1 MKILSRIILLS
12 ITFMIATTPF
22 SMSAQADDVITP
34 EQTTRIQEI
43 IHDYL
48 VENPQVLIE
57 ASDALQQQ
65 QEDLVVEQVR
75 STVAAQSQAIFNGNS
90 PVTGNPNG
98 DVTLVEFYDYHCGY
112 CKRMRPLIKD
122 VIASDSNLRVVFKQ
136 FPIFGPESE
145 FAAKAALAAD
155 KQGKFYQFH
164 EAVMSE
170 DDPLNQDRVLEI
182 ASSIG
187 LDTDQLT
194 TDINSREINLQ
205 LENDIQLAN
214 NLGLVGTP
222 AMIISNYSVSD
233 GSFSEADTFYIPGET
248 SEDYLKQVIEQA
260 RSAQ

>member
-1 MKILSRIILLS
+1 
-12 ITFMIATTPF
+12 
-22 SMSAQADDVITP
+22 
-34 EQTTRIQEI
+34 
-43 IHDYL
+43 
-48 VENPQVLIE
+48 
-57 ASDALQQQ
+57 
-65 QEDLVVEQVR
+65 
-75 STVAAQSQAIFNGNS
+75 
-90 PVTGNPNG
+90 
-98 DVTLVEFYDYHCGY
+98 
-112 CKRMRPLIKD
+112 MRPLIKD